1 MATKWKVKDGTQ
13 VVVDGK
19 LHGPGSTFS
28 ATQEEIDGEG
38 LGGSVEKVRQQSAP
52 KAADKA
58 VKQPAARETKKDSK
72 G

>member
-13 VVVDGK
+13 VAFGDK

-38 LGGSVEKVRQQSAP
+38 LSEYVEKVRQQSAP

-58 VKQPAARETKKDSK
+58 VKQPAARETKKASK